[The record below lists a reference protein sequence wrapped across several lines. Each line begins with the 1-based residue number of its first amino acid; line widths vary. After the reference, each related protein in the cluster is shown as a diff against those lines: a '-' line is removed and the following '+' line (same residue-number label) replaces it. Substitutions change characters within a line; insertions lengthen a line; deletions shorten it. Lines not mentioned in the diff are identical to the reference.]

1 MVNHIAI
8 GLFIILVITI
18 LLRTISKNITK
29 VKDWLPNLISI
40 IGFLL
45 MAIWWMYAYNR

>member
-1 MVNHIAI
+1 MVSHIAI

-18 LLRTISKNITK
+18 FLRTISKNITK
-29 VKDWLPNLISI
+29 VKGLLPDLVSV

-45 MAIWWMYAYNR
+45 MAIWCIYAYNR